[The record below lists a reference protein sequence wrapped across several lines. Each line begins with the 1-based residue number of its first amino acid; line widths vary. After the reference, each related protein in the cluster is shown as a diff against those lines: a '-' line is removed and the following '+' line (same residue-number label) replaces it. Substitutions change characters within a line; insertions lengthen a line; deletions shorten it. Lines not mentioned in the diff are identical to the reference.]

1 MVKIRKDGQPWLY
14 SINEESP
21 LVKHRDAFDNSL
33 IESMVGWGEIQKDPD
48 EPWETCPDDPV
59 KNIRI
64 RIRKGS
70 VLS

>member
-14 SINEESP
+14 SINEKSP
-21 LVKHRDAFDNSL
+21 LVKRRDAFDNSL
-33 IESMVGWGEIQKDPD
+33 IESMVGEEEFEKDPD
-48 EPWETCPDDPV
+48 EPWETSPDDPV
-59 KNIRI
+59 KNIRT

>member
-1 MVKIRKDGQPWLY
+1 VKIRKDGQPWPY

-21 LVKHRDAFDNSL
+21 LVKRRDAFDNSL
-33 IESMVGWGEIQKDPD
+33 IESMVGEEEFKKRSGRTKGNLSGRSRKI
-48 EPWETCPDDPV
+48 
-59 KNIRI
+59 IRT